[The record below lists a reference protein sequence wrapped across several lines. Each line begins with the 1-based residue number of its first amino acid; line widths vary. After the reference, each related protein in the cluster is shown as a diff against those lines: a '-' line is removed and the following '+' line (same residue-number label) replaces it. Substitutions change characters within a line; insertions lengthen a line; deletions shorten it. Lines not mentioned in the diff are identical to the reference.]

1 MISKTIYNELKKF
14 CSRFKET
21 SFISMKEPNTN
32 RRPVVDCQENPSSRR
47 RKSFSELEDNRPNP
61 YSLTGRVR
69 YNVASDGKI
78 RC

>member
-1 MISKTIYNELKKF
+1 MPINFFHNNLNFDIF
-14 CSRFKET
+14 SRFKET
-21 SFISMKEPNTN
+21 SFISMKEPHS
-32 RRPVVDCQENPSSRR
+32 RQMGEDGQINPSRR

>member
-1 MISKTIYNELKKF
+1 
-14 CSRFKET
+14 
-21 SFISMKEPNTN
+21 MKEPNTK
-32 RRPVVDCQENPSSRR
+32 QSSEEGQSNTMKR

-61 YSLTGRVR
+61 YSMSGRVR

>member
-1 MISKTIYNELKKF
+1 
-14 CSRFKET
+14 
-21 SFISMKEPNTN
+21 MKEPNTKQT
-32 RRPVVDCQENPSSRR
+32 DADGQISSSKR

>member
-1 MISKTIYNELKKF
+1 
-14 CSRFKET
+14 
-21 SFISMKEPNTN
+21 MKEPHSRQQRNEDDQTN
-32 RRPVVDCQENPSSRR
+32 PSRR

-61 YSLTGRVR
+61 YSLSGRVR